1 MDKYVDALNEQN
13 IFLIKHSSIE
23 FYFRKLFANNN
34 FILENSRIYLYKN
47 IL

>member
-1 MDKYVDALNEQN
+1 MDKYVDFLNEQD

-23 FYFRKLFANNN
+23 LYFRKLFANNN
-34 FILENSRIYLYKN
+34 CILENSRIYLYKN